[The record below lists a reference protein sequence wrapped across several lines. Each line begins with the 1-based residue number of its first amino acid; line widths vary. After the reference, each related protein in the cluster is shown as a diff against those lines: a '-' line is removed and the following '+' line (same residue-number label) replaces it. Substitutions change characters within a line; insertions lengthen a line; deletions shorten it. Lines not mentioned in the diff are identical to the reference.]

1 MNLAVNLGMIM
12 KRAFWLMAIFLFSIV
27 DNTSAFTCGQKF
39 VSKGDPS
46 FLILS
51 RCGEPISR
59 ELIGYTLTPDQRI
72 EKVIERWVYGPINGW
87 YKVLTIEGGILV
99 KEESIIAR

>member
-1 MNLAVNLGMIM
+1 MCSN
-12 KRAFWLMAIFLFSIV
+12 
-27 DNTSAFTCGQKF
+27 F

-46 FLILS
+46 FLIMR

-59 ELIGYTLTPDQRI
+59 EVIGYTLTPDQKR
-72 EKVIERWVYGPINGW
+72 EMVIERWVYGPIEGF
-87 YKVLTIEGGILV
+87 YKVLTIQGGILV

>member
-1 MNLAVNLGMIM
+1 M
-12 KRAFWLMAIFLFSIV
+12 KKSFCLIVILLFSIV
-27 DNTSAFTCGQKF
+27 DNASAFICGQKS
-39 VSKGDPS
+39 VSNGDPS

-59 ELIGYTLTPDQRI
+59 EIIGYTLTPDRRI